1 MGSVQIRNS
10 WKQSPLGRSIQL
22 LSSSERRKVIAVI
35 VIQIFMSGLDLVAIG
50 LVGILGSLAV
60 TGVASRSPGGKVHFI
75 LNALQ
80 LNGLSFQSQVAALGV
95 LATVLLLGR
104 TFLSIFFTR
113 RIMFFL
119 SRRAAAL
126 STTLI
131 SKLLGQS
138 LLFIQGRTTQQ
149 TLFTLTQGVSSIT
162 LGIIGVAVSV
172 IADLSLI
179 FVMLVGLFVIN
190 PTISL
195 TMLIVFGFIAV
206 VLYKFMHGRATD
218 LGNLYAQKEVKSSE
232 KIVEVLS
239 SYRETIV
246 RNRRSYYANLIG
258 SLRFQ
263 LADTQAELAFMP
275 NISKYVMESAVIL
288 GSVVFAGI
296 QFILTDATHAVGTLA
311 IFLTAGTRV
320 APAALR
326 LQQSAIQLKYTM
338 GSAGPT
344 LDLIDSLKDSLQLAE
359 SPSFIDYLHEGF
371 DSSVRI
377 RGLSL
382 TYPGKEEPAISDANL
397 DISQGSFV
405 AIVGQSGA
413 GKTTLVDVLLGVI
426 FPDSGSITISGL
438 EPLEAINKWPGAI
451 GYVPQDVT
459 ISSGSIRENVAL
471 GFDETGIDDKTIWE
485 ALKIAQLD
493 DFVLSLPCGLD
504 TEVGERGTKL
514 SGGQRQRLGVARA
527 VFTKPKLLILD
538 EATSALDGQT
548 ELDISEAIKSLKGQV
563 SIVVIAHRLST
574 IRDADKVVYLSKGR
588 IRATGTFEEVRIEE
602 PEFDHQANIMGL

>member
-1 MGSVQIRNS
+1 
-10 WKQSPLGRSIQL
+10 
-22 LSSSERRKVIAVI
+22 
-35 VIQIFMSGLDLVAIG
+35 
-50 LVGILGSLAV
+50 
-60 TGVASRSPGGKVHFI
+60 
-75 LNALQ
+75 
-80 LNGLSFQSQVAALGV
+80 
-95 LATVLLLGR
+95 
-104 TFLSIFFTR
+104 
-113 RIMFFL
+113 
-119 SRRAAAL
+119 
-126 STTLI
+126 
-131 SKLLGQS
+131 
-138 LLFIQGRTTQQ
+138 
-149 TLFTLTQGVSSIT
+149 
-162 LGIIGVAVSV
+162 
-172 IADLSLI
+172 
-179 FVMLVGLFVIN
+179 
-190 PTISL
+190 
-195 TMLIVFGFIAV
+195 
-206 VLYKFMHGRATD
+206 
-218 LGNLYAQKEVKSSE
+218 
-232 KIVEVLS
+232 
-239 SYRETIV
+239 
-246 RNRRSYYANLIG
+246 
-258 SLRFQ
+258 
-263 LADTQAELAFMP
+263 
-275 NISKYVMESAVIL
+275 
-288 GSVVFAGI
+288 
-296 QFILTDATHAVGTLA
+296 
-311 IFLTAGTRV
+311 
-320 APAALR
+320 
-326 LQQSAIQLKYTM
+326 M

-344 LDLIDSLKDSLQLAE
+344 LDLIDSLKDSPQLAE

-413 GKTTLVDVLLGVI
+413 GKSTLVDVLLGVI

-493 DFVLSLPCGLD
+493 DFVLSLPYGLD
-504 TEVGERGTKL
+504 TQVGERGTKL

-574 IRDADKVVYLSKGR
+574 IRDADKVVYLSKGK
-588 IRATGTFEEVRIEE
+588 IRATGTFEEVRIQE